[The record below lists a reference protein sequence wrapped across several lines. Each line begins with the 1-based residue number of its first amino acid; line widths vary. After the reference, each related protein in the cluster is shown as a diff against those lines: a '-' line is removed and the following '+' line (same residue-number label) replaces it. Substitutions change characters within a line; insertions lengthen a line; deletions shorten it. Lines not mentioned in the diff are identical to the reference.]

1 MPVRE
6 LASPSVEVHGGQ
18 LGRWGV
24 EAHIG
29 AFPRRSAIL
38 AGVVL
43 FALWAAA
50 ERASALILEEPS
62 GEGVAT
68 SPEAAVAR
76 EFIQYLF
83 TPGTDIATASVAQTR
98 WLTQAL
104 DAELDEAYRRC
115 AEAAAAHPDERYDLP
130 SNSDFYDSWDPPTTF
145 RLLGSR
151 IYGTQAFVDVEYGW
165 GPETNYP
172 GDRRTISYVMALT
185 DGMWRVDDVLTI
197 RGEFASPGSL
207 SAALRDMPR

>member
-6 LASPSVEVHGGQ
+6 LASRSVEVHGGQ
-18 LGRWGV
+18 LSRWSV
-24 EAHIG
+24 ESHIR
-29 AFPRRSAIL
+29 AFARRSAIL
-38 AGVVL
+38 MGVAL
-43 FALWAAA
+43 FASWAAGGM
-50 ERASALILEEPS
+50 ASAAILEERS
-62 GEGVAT
+62 GEGIVT
-68 SPEAAVAR
+68 SPEVAVVR

-104 DAELDEAYRRC
+104 GAELDEAYLRC

-130 SNSDFYDSWDPPTTF
+130 SNSDFYDSWDPPSKF

-151 IYGTQAFVDVEYGW
+151 IYGTQAFVDVEYAW

-172 GDRRTISYVMALT
+172 GDRRTISYVMAFT